1 MNATQQEFLDD
12 FSSLQDEFERYTYLT
27 YLGNQLGLPDPSL
40 KTDKLMVKGCQS
52 ETWVRLSCSHGRLS
66 LEAYSDALVVRGLLF
81 ILRESMQGMCLSDFS
96 KNEFLLLYEQ
106 AGLSSLLAE
115 SRRSGLS
122 SILDMVDKQVQ
133 LSCYSNL

>member
-1 MNATQQEFLDD
+1 MVLN
-12 FSSLQDEFERYTYLT
+12 
-27 YLGNQLGLPDPSL
+27 LPWTIGT
-40 KTDKLMVKGCQS
+40 KYGF
-52 ETWVRLSCSHGRLS
+52 
-66 LEAYSDALVVRGLLF
+66 A
-81 ILRESMQGMCLSDFS
+81 INLRESMQGMCLSDFS